1 MVGRR
6 TRGREADDRP
16 VLERAGD
23 SPDAA
28 GGVGGAAGALVERL
42 LDAGI
47 DGRGPFESA
56 QAVANRAREKSRS
69 DEAAVNAIVRRHV
82 ATGAAGGFVTGL
94 GGLVTMAVAVPANVV
109 EFYLTATRMVAAIA
123 VVRGY
128 NLSEA
133 QIRTAVLLTLVGA
146 EADDVLRKA
155 GLAAGGRMTD
165 LATRRLPD
173 SALMIVNKAVGFRL
187 VSQLGRGVL
196 SRFGRAVPL
205 VGGAVGAGLD
215 GYLMTRI
222 AEHARTEFPAVTSA

>member
-1 MVGRR
+1 MGRR
-6 TRGREADDRP
+6 TRGRDADNRP
-16 VLERAGD
+16 ALERAGD
-23 SPDAA
+23 ASGGA
-28 GGVGGAAGALVERL
+28 GGAGGAAGALVERL

-56 QAVANRAREKSRS
+56 QAVAASAREKSRS

-82 ATGAAGGFVTGL
+82 ATGVAGGFVTGL
-94 GGLVTMAVAVPANVV
+94 GGLVTMAVAVPANVI

-128 NLSEA
+128 NLSQA

-146 EADDVLRKA
+146 EADDVLHKA
-155 GLAAGGRMTD
+155 GLGAGGRITD

-196 SRFGRAVPL
+196 SRFGRAVP
-205 VGGAVGAGLD
+205 VIGGAVGAGLD

-222 AEHARTEFPAVTSA
+222 AEHARTEFPPLTST

>member
-6 TRGREADDRP
+6 TKARDVDERP
-16 VLERAGD
+16 ALERAGD
-23 SPDAA
+23 SVGGA

-42 LDAGI
+42 LGAGI

-56 QAVANRAREKSRS
+56 QAVAARALEKSPSR
-69 DEAAVNAIVRRHV
+69 EAAVNAIVRRHV
-82 ATGAAGGFVTGL
+82 ATGVAGGFVTGL

-128 NLSEA
+128 DLSQA

-146 EADDVLRKA
+146 EADDVLHKA
-155 GLAAGGRMTD
+155 GLGAGGRITD

-173 SALMIVNKAVGFRL
+173 SALMIINKAVGFRL

-196 SRFGRAVPL
+196 SRFGRAVP
-205 VGGAVGAGLD
+205 VIGGAVGAGLD

-222 AEHARTEFPAVTSA
+222 AAHARTEFPPITAA

>member
-1 MVGRR
+1 MGRR
-6 TRGREADDRP
+6 TRGRDADNRP
-16 VLERAGD
+16 ALERAGD
-23 SPDAA
+23 ASGGA
-28 GGVGGAAGALVERL
+28 GGAGGAAGALVERL

-56 QAVANRAREKSRS
+56 QAVAASAREKSRS

-82 ATGAAGGFVTGL
+82 ATGVAGGFVTGL
-94 GGLVTMAVAVPANVV
+94 GGLVTMAVAVPANVI

-128 NLSEA
+128 NLTQA

-146 EADDVLRKA
+146 EADDVLHKA
-155 GLAAGGRMTD
+155 GLGAGGRITD

-196 SRFGRAVPL
+196 SRFGRAVP
-205 VGGAVGAGLD
+205 VIGGAVGAGLD

-222 AEHARTEFPAVTSA
+222 AEHARTEFPPLTST

>member
-1 MVGRR
+1 MGRR
-6 TRGREADDRP
+6 TRGRDADNRP
-16 VLERAGD
+16 ALERAGD
-23 SPDAA
+23 ASAGA
-28 GGVGGAAGALVERL
+28 GGAGGAAGALVERL

-56 QAVANRAREKSRS
+56 QAVAASAREKSRS

-82 ATGAAGGFVTGL
+82 ATGVAGGFVTGL
-94 GGLVTMAVAVPANVV
+94 GGLVTMAVAVPANVI

-128 NLSEA
+128 NLSQA

-146 EADDVLRKA
+146 EADDVLHKA
-155 GLAAGGRMTD
+155 GLGAGGRITD

-196 SRFGRAVPL
+196 SRFGRAVP
-205 VGGAVGAGLD
+205 VIGGAVGAGLD

-222 AEHARTEFPAVTSA
+222 AEHARTEFPPLTST